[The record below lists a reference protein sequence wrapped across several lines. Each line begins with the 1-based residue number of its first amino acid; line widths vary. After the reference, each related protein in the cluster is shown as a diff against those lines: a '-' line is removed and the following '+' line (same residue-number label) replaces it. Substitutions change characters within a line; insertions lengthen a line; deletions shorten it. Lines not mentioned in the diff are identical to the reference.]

1 MVVAWMVEDVAV
13 EDPMAVECQEA
24 SRVSARLR
32 SSGGSYRVRLYK
44 V

>member
-32 SSGGSYRVRLYK
+32 SKKRQSY
-44 V
+44 